1 MCLHNKKKE
10 GNEMEKK
17 SSAKTKLLRA
27 LCSLLAV
34 VICNL
39 LVAGATFS
47 WGDVHYSRITFTY
60 SNYGNNGELNTYEG
74 SAIMY
79 VPKNATKETPAPAVL
94 SIHGISSNAQSQSNY
109 AIELARRGYVVMSV
123 DLPSSGY
130 SDMVGQNPPTKQ
142 DMTTFL
148 DEAVKVLTSL
158 NYVQQGNMT
167 SFGFSGGVAKAYETA
182 DRHRDAFNLVVGGSA
197 STDKY
202 VENEQYNGLNK
213 IGITS
218 NSKMCGTP
226 DTVTGNVEDGTY
238 CADYYFRNYVTHV
251 WMTISGESMY
261 ALCKY
266 VNEVNPAPI
275 QIDPNNQVYLWA
287 HFFSVLGYVA
297 VICFLITFT
306 QFMMSLP
313 VFAVLNRKEFPLFET
328 NEPTWLKIVFIVGTM
343 VLNVLAM
350 LVLVVK
356 FQVVP
361 INSGLRAI
369 PLWFNLYIPYFIA
382 IGIID
387 LLMFIFRFHFRFG
400 KKQGGNLVKY
410 DVLEEGGAAKSAL
423 SITKSILIGFLV
435 GGTIFAVLSTM
446 ERSFGVRFNFF
457 DWALNVGPAKLLLH
471 SWFYILM
478 YLFMF
483 VCSNLNNFVAKPAK
497 DSGLIADIKE
507 IFVKS
512 LFAILPMTILVALNL
527 GRGMGW
533 IPGKTNVPM
542 DHLYGYIFTIIIAT
556 IVNNVITKKTKNIWV
571 GAAVCAVY
579 LGFGVTFGFALQAT
593 LFG

>member
-1 MCLHNKKKE
+1 
-10 GNEMEKK
+10 MEKTAATK
-17 SSAKTKLLRA
+17 KTARYGIRA
-27 LCSLLAV
+27 LCALLAV
-34 VICNL
+34 IISGL
-39 LVAGATFS
+39 LVAGATFD
-47 WGDVHYSRITFTY
+47 WGNVHYSRITFTY
-60 SNYGNNGELNTYEG
+60 SNNGNNGELNTYEG

-123 DLPSSGY
+123 DLPGSGY
-130 SDMVGQNPPTKQ
+130 TDMVGQNPPVKQ

-148 DEAVKVLTSL
+148 DEAVKVLKSL

-182 DRHRDAFNLVVGGSA
+182 ARHKDTFNLIIGGSGN
-197 STDKY
+197 TKRY
-202 VENEQYNGLNK
+202 EENPDYQGINK

-218 NSKMCGTP
+218 DAKMCGTP
-226 DTVTGNVEDGTY
+226 DTVTGSVEDGTY
-238 CADYYFRNYVTHV
+238 AADYYFRNYVTHV

-261 ALCKY
+261 GICKY
-266 VNEVNPAPI
+266 INEVNPAPI
-275 QIDPNNQVYLWA
+275 QIDPSNQVFLMA
-287 HFFSVLGYVA
+287 HFFSVLGYIS

-306 QFMMSLP
+306 QFLLNTKN
-313 VFAVLNRKEFPLFET
+313 FANLKRAEFPNFNTE
-328 NEPTWLKIVFIVGTM
+328 EPKWQKIAFVVGTM
-343 VLNVLAM
+343 ALNVLAM
-350 LVLVVK
+350 LILVVK
-356 FQVVP
+356 LQVVP
-361 INSGLRAI
+361 LDSGIRAI
-369 PLWFNLYIPYFIA
+369 PLWFNVYVPYFIA
-382 IGIID
+382 IGMID

-400 KKQGGNLVKY
+400 KKQGGTLVAY
-410 DVLEEGGAAKSAL
+410 DVLEEGGAVESV
-423 SITKSILIGFLV
+423 KSIAKALLIGFV
-435 GGTIFAVLSTM
+435 VAGSIFAVLTVIESKL
-446 ERSFGVRFNFF
+446 GVRFNFF
-457 DWALNVGPAKLLLH
+457 DWALNVGPTKLLVH

-483 VCSNLNNFVAKPAK
+483 VSSNLNNFVAKPAQ
-497 DSGLIADIKE
+497 DAGLVADIKE
-507 IFVKS
+507 IAIKS
-512 LFAILPMTILVALNL
+512 IMSILPMLFLVGLNL

-533 IPGKTNVPM
+533 LPGKTNVPM

-556 IVNNVITKKTKNIWV
+556 IVNNVVTKKTKNIWA